1 MPDVPAEALDRLLA
15 GELPASEQRRLAQA
29 ALTDPDLF
37 ELLMAAGI
45 ARTAAVADRDAKD
58 ESTPRARWTRSKGVL
73 IALAAAASIVLAVA
87 LWSVRSARTPAVTE
101 NVATAPAVSPVTVPP
116 VLLVARFSAA
126 TEPAFRAEATI
137 SRAPK
142 QSGAIVSVHDGD
154 VDVDLGALDGLTQ
167 GMELRAVRSGG
178 ARGSGRLTIV
188 AVFRERSRGRLAADA
203 DVQSGDRVDVAPT
216 VHVSAILE
224 HVAAR
229 RAAGDH
235 ASAQTLAELAVTRS
249 RTGDVASDMQRRAL
263 DQLASVL
270 NELGAIRIEQR
281 DYAAAER
288 VLQAARSY
296 AAGVTRM
303 RVTNNLGA
311 LAAIRGDRGAAG
323 TLYQEALSLA
333 GDSADVA
340 ADRQAIEK
348 NLAGLNT
355 SR

>member
-1 MPDVPAEALDRLLA
+1 MPDVPAETLDRLLA
-15 GELPASEQRRLAQA
+15 GELPAADERRLAQA

-37 ELLMAAGI
+37 ELLTAAGV

-58 ESTPRARWTRSKGVL
+58 ESIPHARGIRSTRVL
-73 IALAAAASIVLAVA
+73 ITLAAAASIVLAAA
-87 LWSVRSARTPAVTE
+87 LWSVRSARTPAVTG

-116 VLLVARFSAA
+116 VLLVARFNAA
-126 TEPAFRAEATI
+126 TDPAFRADATI

-142 QSGAIVSVHDGD
+142 QAGAIVSVHDGD

-167 GMELRAVRSGG
+167 GMELRAVRSGDP
-178 ARGSGRLTIV
+178 RSRRLTIV
-188 AVFRERSRGRLAADA
+188 AVFRERSRGRLATGA
-203 DVQSGDRVDVAPT
+203 DVQAGDRVDVAPT

-224 HVAAR
+224 QVAAR

-235 ASAQTLAELAVTRS
+235 ASAQTLAELAESRS
-249 RTGDVASDMQRRAL
+249 RTGDVAPDVRRRSL

-288 VLQAARSY
+288 ALQSAQSY

-311 LAAIRGDRGAAG
+311 LAAIRGDRAAAD
-323 TLYQEALSLA
+323 TLYRQALSLA